1 MSVESY
7 KKKLQPH
14 KVKNWM
20 FPKIEDWKE
29 FKKQVRIICQL
40 IMGACNDL
48 TTRDYHLISVD
59 EKPGIQALE
68 RKEMPMGFGKP
79 SRREIEY
86 IRRGKTC
93 LIAGSEVGSG
103 KIVHHEF
110 VKRNN
115 EWGFLN
121 FIKQTT
127 QQFDSKAMIVFLLDN
142 MSTHSTVSLVEFVA
156 SQIGYKKSL
165 GKNRRYGILKNQRSR
180 RKFLMD
186 SSHRIYFRFTPKHC
200 SWLNPIENWFSILQ
214 RRVLNHGHFE
224 SVEVLQEK
232 INTYIEYHNT
242 SLFKPIIWQFT
253 GFTKDNPIA
262 A

>member
-1 MSVESY
+1 MFVEFY

-14 KVKNWM
+14 KVKNWI
-20 FPKIEDWKE
+20 FPKIEDWNV
-29 FKKQVRIICQL
+29 FKKQVRTICQL
-40 IMGACNDL
+40 IMGACNAL
-48 TTRDYHLISVD
+48 ITRDYHLISVD

-68 RKEMPMGFGKP
+68 RREIPMGFGKP
-79 SRREIEY
+79 CRREIEY

-115 EWGFLN
+115 EFGFLN

-127 QQFDSKAMIVFLLDN
+127 KQFDSKAVIVFLLDN
-142 MSTHSTVSLVEFVA
+142 MSTHSTVSLVQFVA

-165 GKNRRYGILKNQRSR
+165 GKNRRYGILKNRESR
-180 RKFLMD
+180 RKFLTD
-186 SSHRIYFRFTPKHC
+186 PSHRIYFQFTPKHC

-214 RRVLNHGHFE
+214 RRVLTHGSFH
-224 SVEVLQEK
+224 S
-232 INTYIEYHNT
+232 I
-242 SLFKPIIWQFT
+242 
-253 GFTKDNPIA
+253 
-262 A
+262 

>member
-1 MSVESY
+1 
-7 KKKLQPH
+7 
-14 KVKNWM
+14 M
-20 FPKIEDWKE
+20 FPKIEDWDE
-29 FKKQVRIICQL
+29 FKIQVKIICKL
-40 IMGACNDL
+40 IMGACNAL

-68 RKEMPMGFGKP
+68 RKEIPMGFGKP
-79 SRREIEY
+79 CRREIEY

-103 KIVHHEF
+103 KIVHHDF

-115 EWGFLN
+115 ELGFLN

-127 QQFDSKAMIVFLLDN
+127 QQFDSKAIIVFLLDN

-156 SQIGYKKSL
+156 SQIGYKNPL
-165 GKNRRYGILKNQRSR
+165 GKNRRSGILKNQKSR
-180 RKFLMD
+180 RKFLTD
-186 SSHRIYFRFTPKHC
+186 SSHRIYFHFTPKHC

-214 RRVLNHGHFE
+214 RRVLNNGHFE
-224 SVEVLQEK
+224 SVEELQQK
-232 INTYIEYHNT
+232 ITAYIKYHNT
-242 SLFKPIIWQFT
+242 TLFKPIIWQFT
-253 GFTKDNPIA
+253 GFTKNKSIA